1 MGLDPARLRPP
12 EPLQAHHHLGPF
24 DCGKPPVDHWLRTH
38 APANE
43 GKSSRTFVVCDA
55 ADTVHAYYTLA
66 TGSVAR
72 TEIPRRIRHDL
83 PNPVP
88 VMVLGRLAVDR
99 RCQGLKLGAA
109 LLREA
114 MLRTLRVSAQAGVRA
129 LVVHAIDDE
138 AIAFYTRHGFQMFPP
153 ETRTLLLP
161 RETIAAALSVSGTIT
176 HD

>member
-1 MGLDPARLRPP
+1 MGIDPIRLRQP
-12 EPLQAHHHLGPF
+12 EPLQARHNLAQF
-24 DCGKPPVDHWLRTH
+24 ECGKPPLDQWLRSH
-38 APANE
+38 AMANE
-43 GKSSRTFVVCDA
+43 GKSSRTFVLCD
-55 ADTVHAYYTLA
+55 DGNIVLAYYTLA

-72 TEIPRRIRHDL
+72 TEMPRRIRHDL

-88 VMVLGRLAVDR
+88 VMVLGRLAIDR

-114 MLRTLRVSAQAGVRA
+114 MLRTLRVSEQAGVRA

-138 AIAFYTRHGFQMFPP
+138 AIAFYTRYGFQVFPP

-161 RETIAAALSVSGTIT
+161 VETMAAALPS
-176 HD
+176 

>member
-1 MGLDPARLRPP
+1 VGIDQARLRQP
-12 EPLQAHHHLGPF
+12 EPLAPHHRLDGF
-24 DCGKPPVDHWLRTH
+24 ACGKPPLDQWLRAH
-38 APANE
+38 ALANE
-43 GKSSRTFVVCDA
+43 GKASRTFVVCDDA
-55 ADTVHAYYTLA
+55 RNVMAYYTLA

-72 TEIPRRIRHDL
+72 TQLPRRIRHDV

-99 RCQGLKLGAA
+99 RCQGLQLGAA

-129 LVVHAIDDE
+129 LLVHAIDDQ
-138 AIAFYTRHGFQMFPP
+138 ALAFYTRYGFQAFPQ

-161 RETIAAALSVSGTIT
+161 IETIAAAIPT
-176 HD
+176 D